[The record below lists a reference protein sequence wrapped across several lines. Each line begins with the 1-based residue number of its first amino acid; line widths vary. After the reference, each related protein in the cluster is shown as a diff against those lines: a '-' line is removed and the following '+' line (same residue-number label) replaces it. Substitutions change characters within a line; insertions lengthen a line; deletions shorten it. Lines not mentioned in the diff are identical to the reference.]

1 MCSFSAFLYNGK
13 EKNMII
19 ELANIKF
26 NVLDFKPEKLIVRG
40 KYGNYI
46 REDVETDV
54 DIKVTSDEIDR
65 SRIEYE
71 SNDQEVCIETAAI
84 RKIYETLLDFDA
96 FVMHAASISVDG
108 RAYAFSA
115 SSGTGK
121 STHMNLWKRKFEG
134 KYQVVNGDRT
144 IFRRNEEGRLL
155 ACGSPWCGKEMW
167 ESDVMVPVQGF
178 CFIERGLVNK
188 TRKLDTEEAYFKL
201 MNSTLIPGDS
211 KRLMKQ
217 MDLMGW
223 VSENVPVFVAEVN
236 MDPEAADVVYEA
248 MK

>member
-1 MCSFSAFLYNGK
+1 
-13 EKNMII
+13 MII

-96 FVMHAASISVDG
+96 FVLHAASISVDG

-121 STHMNLWKRKFEG
+121 STHMNLWKQKFEG

-144 IFRRNEEGRLL
+144 IFRRDGEKEGFGLWKSLVRKRKVGVGCDGSSAGVLL
-155 ACGSPWCGKEMW
+155 H
-167 ESDVMVPVQGF
+167 
-178 CFIERGLVNK
+178 
-188 TRKLDTEEAYFKL
+188 RKRT
-201 MNSTLIPGDS
+201 G
-211 KRLMKQ
+211 
-217 MDLMGW
+217 
-223 VSENVPVFVAEVN
+223 
-236 MDPEAADVVYEA
+236 
-248 MK
+248 

>member
-1 MCSFSAFLYNGK
+1 
-13 EKNMII
+13 MII

-26 NVLDFKPEKLIVRG
+26 RLLDVDKFIGRG
-40 KYGNYI
+40 MYDDYI
-46 REDVETDV
+46 RENVEADV

-65 SRIEYE
+65 ARIEAE

-121 STHMNLWKRKFEG
+121 STHMNLWKQKFED

-144 IFRRNEEGRLL
+144 IFRRDGEGRLL
-155 ACGSPWCGKEMW
+155 ACGSPWCGKELW
-167 ESDVMVPVQGF
+167 ESNVMVPLQGF
-178 CFIERGLVNK
+178 CFMERGSVNK
-188 TRKLDTEEAYFKL
+188 ARKLDPGEAYYKL
-201 MNSTLIPGDS
+201 MNGTLIPGDPE
-211 KRLMKQ
+211 RLVK
-217 MDLMGW
+217 LMEMMSW
-223 VSENVPVFVAEVN
+223 VSRNVPVIVAEVN